1 MTQRYRNVRDPRV
14 LVKMMEEISNIIP
27 VDATHEDVVRMVLLF
42 ISNYAVDSFC
52 AEEILTYALEDVKS
66 MYNKW
71 GDKNVV
77 TCERWQ

>member
-52 AEEILTYALEDVKS
+52 AEEIFTFALEDVKT
-66 MYNKW
+66 MYNKL
-71 GDKNVV
+71 GDKDVV

>member
-1 MTQRYRNVRDPRV
+1 
-14 LVKMMEEISNIIP
+14 
-27 VDATHEDVVRMVLLF
+27 MVLLF

-71 GDKNVV
+71 GDKDVV